1 MCAARSTRV
10 PGSEATMNEWVAMRC
25 FGCGKHKPLYI
36 LYDNDEAGGGWG
48 EFYCKRCVVEIGG
61 DE

>member
-1 MCAARSTRV
+1 
-10 PGSEATMNEWVAMRC
+10 MNEWVAMRC

-48 EFYCKRCVVEIGG
+48 EFYCKRCVVGIGG
-61 DE
+61 GDD